1 MSFLK
6 KLFRYLL
13 TGTFFLLPFAITVG
27 ALAWLGRFIAKY
39 LGPQT
44 LIGKG
49 LSNIGFFSF
58 QTDYP
63 LLSYVIGLLIVLA
76 IIVAIGW
83 IIERRWVKTIVDF
96 INELIKKIPAIG
108 TIYSSTQQLVKMF
121 DNSSAVK
128 KMTPVFCRFGST
140 LILTLM
146 PTSDKFVIEG
156 KTFCS
161 VIIPTAPFPVGGA
174 VLMVPEEDIVPSNMK
189 LDQFLSYYGTMGV
202 NGKEFIQILKESEFN
217 DSENKE

>member
-13 TGTFFLLPFAITVG
+13 TGTFFLLPFVITVG
-27 ALAWLGRFIAKY
+27 AVAWLGLFIANY
-39 LGPQT
+39 LGPNT
-44 LIGKG
+44 FTGKW
-49 LSNIGFFSF
+49 LSKIGFFSF
-58 QTDYP
+58 QTNYP
-63 LLSYVIGLLIVLA
+63 LLSYAIGLLIVLTF
-76 IIVAIGW
+76 IVAIGW
-83 IIERRWVKTIVDF
+83 IIDRRWVKTFVAF

-121 DNSSAVK
+121 DNSSNVK

-140 LILTLM
+140 LVLTLM
-146 PTSDKFVIEG
+146 PTSDKFVIDG
-156 KTFCS
+156 KTYCS

-202 NGKEFIQILKESEFN
+202 NGKEFIQILN
-217 DSENKE
+217 DSKIKE

>member
-13 TGTFFLLPFAITVG
+13 TGTFFLLPFVITVG
-27 ALAWLGRFIAKY
+27 AVAWLGLFIANY
-39 LGPQT
+39 LGPNT
-44 LIGKG
+44 FTGKW
-49 LSNIGFFSF
+49 LSKIGFFSF
-58 QTDYP
+58 QTNYP
-63 LLSYVIGLLIVLA
+63 LLSYAIGLLIVLTF
-76 IIVAIGW
+76 IVAIGW
-83 IIERRWVKTIVDF
+83 IIERRWVKTFVAF

-121 DNSSAVK
+121 DNSSNVK

-140 LILTLM
+140 LVLTLM
-146 PTSDKFVIEG
+146 PTSDKFVIDG
-156 KTFCS
+156 KTYCS

-202 NGKEFIQILKESEFN
+202 NGKEFIQILN
-217 DSENKE
+217 DSKIKE

>member
-1 MSFLK
+1 MGFLK

-13 TGTFFLLPFAITVG
+13 TGTFFLLPFIITVG
-27 ALAWLGRFIAKY
+27 AVAWLGLFIAKY
-39 LGPQT
+39 LGPNT
-44 LIGKG
+44 FIGKWLG
-49 LSNIGFFSF
+49 NIGLFYF
-58 QTDYP
+58 QTNYP

-76 IIVAIGW
+76 VIIAVGW
-83 IIERRWVKTIVDF
+83 IIERSWVKAIVEF

-121 DNSSAVK
+121 DNSSSVK

-146 PTSDKFVIEG
+146 PTADKFVIDG
-156 KTFCS
+156 KTYCS

-174 VLMVPEEDIVPSNMK
+174 VLMVPEEDIVPSDMK
-189 LDQFLSYYGTMGV
+189 LEQFLSYYGTMGV
-202 NGKEFIQILKESEFN
+202 NGKDFIQILKESE
-217 DSENKE
+217 